1 MQTMLFQMICRVGI
15 FMICAQAMIHFRPKG
30 SYEKYLKLLVSVMLL
45 IQIFQPISKFFS
57 GTTGADLQSRVE
69 WYEQALQEGMH
80 EAATQNSAAE
90 RLLEQMT
97 MEELNRR
104 IQEAGSR
111 EEEGWGTPAPE
122 EGNVGTSAPK
132 EENLGTPVPEEGS
145 FGTLGQEEG
154 NPGTAVQRM
163 EGLPGE
169 EIREQEDTKEQE
181 IPREEIST
189 EITPVERVQ
198 ITIGQ

>member
-1 MQTMLFQMICRVGI
+1 MQTALFEMICRVGI

-45 IQIFQPISKFFS
+45 IQIFQPVSKFFS
-57 GTTGADLQSRVE
+57 GTTGADLQSRME
-69 WYEQALQEGMH
+69 WYEQALQEGMA
-80 EAATQNSAAE
+80 EAAAQNSAAE

-111 EEEGWGTPAPE
+111 EEA
-122 EGNVGTSAPK
+122 
-132 EENLGTPVPEEGS
+132 
-145 FGTLGQEEG
+145 
-154 NPGTAVQRM
+154 NPGLS
-163 EGLPGE
+163 LPGE
-169 EIREQEDTKEQE
+169 EGLGLSAPGEENLEQE
-181 IPREEIST
+181 IPREETGT
-189 EITPVERVQ
+189 EITPVERVR

>member
-69 WYEQALQEGMH
+69 WYEQALQEGMK

-111 EEEGWGTPAPE
+111 EEEDRGTSAPE
-122 EGNVGTSAPK
+122 EGT
-132 EENLGTPVPEEGS
+132 

-154 NPGTAVQRM
+154 NLGTVVQRM
-163 EGLPGE
+163 ESLPE
-169 EIREQEDTKEQE
+169 ESIMGQEIPQDQESIRGQE

-189 EITPVERVQ
+189 DITPVERVQ